1 MKTIGL
7 IGGMSWESS
16 AEYYQIL
23 NHLTKQEL
31 GGMHS
36 CKCIMYSVN
45 FSDIEVL
52 QHKGQWKELKAII
65 IDIAKKLEKAGAE
78 FIIICTN
85 TMHMMANEVQSSI
98 SIPLLHIADATG
110 EQIKLKRLKKVG
122 LLGTRFTME
131 QDFYKGW
138 IFEKHGIEIIVP
150 SEVDQVTI
158 HNIIYNELVQ
168 GMITEESKNKYIEI
182 IQRLIENGAEGIVL
196 GCTEIPMLI
205 KQDDIDVPIFDTT
218 AIHAK
223 SAIEFALKE

>member
-1 MKTIGL
+1 M
-7 IGGMSWESS
+7 
-16 AEYYQIL
+16 
-23 NHLTKQEL
+23 
-31 GGMHS
+31 
-36 CKCIMYSVN
+36 
-45 FSDIEVL
+45 
-52 QHKGQWKELKAII
+52 QHKGQWKELEAII
-65 IDIAKKLEKAGAE
+65 INIAQKLEKAGAE

-85 TMHMMANEVQSSI
+85 TMHMMAKEVQSSI
-98 SIPLLHIADATG
+98 NIPLLHIADATG
-110 EQIKLKRLKKVG
+110 EQVKLKRLKKVG

-131 QDFYKGW
+131 QDFYKGR
-138 IFEKHGIEIIVP
+138 IFKKYGIEVIVP

-168 GMITEESKNKYIEI
+168 GTITLESKSEYVEI
-182 IQRLIENGAEGIVL
+182 IQRLIGKGAEGIIL